1 MSRRAFAPTRQS
13 AGAGRA
19 ATRAA
24 TRAPRLSRARTRS
37 NASPRDDVVDDV
49 GDADAARVDA
59 FEPRVDARATT
70 SALVIGAAFFVVNRR
85 VAAAVAKR
93 RAREEVEEEKRRV
106 ALERLRG
113 GASIDDE
120 TEIDERLRRAY
131 EEEAK
136 SREVFF
142 GLFRVRMPQP
152 LGKPLSEVEAEEARV
167 AEASGR
173 RRNGSDDAR
182 AGREGMAETPPWWMT
197 TVSAIVLVLLTWS
210 SVGLGSVDRVAEAP
224 RLTPDEIERFR
235 AGGGGGGGGGA

>member
-1 MSRRAFAPTRQS
+1 MNDANRARARGPRARRRA
-13 AGAGRA
+13 A
-19 ATRAA
+19 A
-24 TRAPRLSRARTRS
+24 RARG
-37 NASPRDDVVDDV
+37 ASRVVVVVVDDV
-49 GDADAARVDA
+49 GDADDARVDA

-152 LGKPLSEVEAEEARV
+152 LGKPLSEVEAEEAR
-167 AEASGR
+167 ASSRTTPIQCRDDFSSADRAVTRARG
-173 RRNGSDDAR
+173 DAR
-182 AGREGMAETPPWWMT
+182 RAERH
-197 TVSAIVLVLLTWS
+197 A
-210 SVGLGSVDRVAEAP
+210 
-224 RLTPDEIERFR
+224 
-235 AGGGGGGGGGA
+235 